1 MMRYINAIL
10 LTGFLFSASQVFAE
24 LTFPMH
30 PQQVAPNVYALIT
43 PTRDLPNPEN
53 KGWNSNSAF
62 VVTNAGVLLF
72 DTGSS
77 SAIGESIKKV
87 IAQITDQPVRWIINS
102 HAHGDHW
109 LGNAVFKD
117 TVEAIYATEP
127 VQKKIIEDGQGWV
140 KRFMQMTEGA
150 TGQSEIL
157 VPENMIDQ
165 RTTIRFG
172 DREAVL
178 FLSANSHSAGDILMW
193 LENEKVL
200 ISGDVIYSDRMPS
213 TLDSNLIQW
222 ILLLDELNAL
232 QPEVVIPGHGK
243 VTDIQ
248 GVMRLK
254 ALLQSFWDAVKKGY
268 DAGQSDFEMV
278 GDVTAA
284 LAEFEPHYP
293 GLQEKVKRDISGVFL
308 QVEAASFE

>member
-1 MMRYINAIL
+1 MRYINAIL
-10 LTGFLFSASQVFAE
+10 FTSFLFSASQVFAD

-30 PQQVAPNVYALIT
+30 PQQVAPDIYALIT
-43 PTRDLPNPEN
+43 PTRNLPNPEN

-62 VVTNAGVLLF
+62 VVTNSGVLLF

-117 TVEAIYATEP
+117 TVEAIYATEQ
-127 VQKKIIEDGQGWV
+127 VKTKIIEDGQGWV
-140 KRFMQMTEGA
+140 NRFMQMTEGA

-157 VPENMIDQ
+157 VPKNIIDQ

-172 DREAVL
+172 DREGVL
-178 FLSANSHSAGDILMW
+178 FLSGNSHSPGDILMW
-193 LENEKVL
+193 LEDEKVL

-213 TLDSNLIQW
+213 TLDADLRQW
-222 ILLLDELNAL
+222 VLLLGELNAL
-232 QPEVVIPGHGK
+232 QPKVVIPGHGK

-254 ALLQSFWDAVKKGY
+254 TLLQSFWDAVKKGY
-268 DAGQSDFEMV
+268 DEGQSDFEMV

-284 LAEFEPHYP
+284 LAQFEPHYP
-293 GLQEKVKRDISGVFL
+293 GLEEKVKRDISGVFL
-308 QVEAASFE
+308 QVEAASFQ

>member
-1 MMRYINAIL
+1 MRYINAIL
-10 LTGFLFSASQVFAE
+10 FTSFLFSVSQVFAD

-30 PQQVAPNVYALIT
+30 PQQVAPNIYALIT

-72 DTGSS
+72 DSGSS

-117 TVEAIYATEP
+117 TVEAIYATEQ
-127 VQKKIIEDGQGWV
+127 VKKKIIEDGQGWV
-140 KRFMQMTEGA
+140 SRFMQMTEGA
-150 TGQSEIL
+150 TGHSEIL
-157 VPENMIDQ
+157 VPENIIDQ
-165 RTTIRFG
+165 RTTISFG

-178 FLSANSHSAGDILMW
+178 FLSGNSHSPGDILLW
-193 LENEKVL
+193 LEDEKVL

-213 TLDSNLIQW
+213 TLYSNLRQW
-222 ILLLDELNAL
+222 IILLGELNEL
-232 QPEVVIPGHGK
+232 QPNVVIPGHGK
-243 VTDIQ
+243 VTDVQ
-248 GVMRLK
+248 GVMRLQN
-254 ALLQSFWDAVKKGY
+254 LLQSFWDAVVKGY
-268 DAGQSDFEMV
+268 DEGQSDFEMV
-278 GDVTAA
+278 DDVTIA
-284 LAEFEPHYP
+284 LAKFVPHYP
-293 GLQEKVKRDISGVFL
+293 GLEEKVKRDISGVFL
-308 QVEAASFE
+308 QVEAASFQ